1 MVVLF
6 DIVHPAHVHFFKHI
20 IRGLQKVGHKTLI
33 VARDKDVTLALLNHY
48 GFDYVSVGQSG
59 KKTRFSQLTEL
70 IHRDWEIW
78 KIARKAKPDVILT
91 RNPAGVQAARLTG
104 ALGIFDTDDG
114 RAAGIHFRAA
124 APFANI
130 ITTPDCLEENFG
142 RKHITYPG
150 YKQCAYLHPD
160 LFKPNPAVLKTLR
173 IDPGQKYFL
182 VRFVDMIA
190 SHDTGEAGLSY
201 NDKTRIIEHLMRF
214 GRVFVSSE
222 GRLPE
227 KWQSL
232 KIKIPPHMLHDALAY
247 ATLHVGDSQTMAA
260 EAAMLATP
268 NLRVSTFSGRIG
280 YLNELEHRYRLTFGF
295 HPNEIEQ
302 FFTKLN
308 ELLEGSDYLEQVTA
322 SHRKLI
328 REKCNVA
335 RWFID
340 FIENLHHQELGDQIR
355 RLKI

>member
-20 IRGLQKVGHKTLI
+20 IRGLQKAGHKTLV

-48 GFDYVSVGQSG
+48 GLDYITVGQSG
-59 KKTRFSQLTEL
+59 RKSRFSQLKEL
-70 IHRDWEIW
+70 LYRDWVIW
-78 KIARKAKPDVILT
+78 KIARDFKVNVILT

-124 APFANI
+124 APFADI

-160 LFKPNPAVLKTLR
+160 HFKPDPAVMKILGVNS
-173 IDPGQKYFL
+173 DQKYFL

-201 NDKTRIIEHLMRF
+201 DDKIRIVEHLMRF

-232 KIKIPPHMLHDALAY
+232 KIKIPPHTLHDALAY
-247 ATLHVGDSQTMAA
+247 ATLCVGDSQTMAA
-260 EAAMLATP
+260 EAAMLGTP
-268 NLRVSTFSGRIG
+268 SLRVSTFSGRIS
-280 YLNELEHRYRLTFGF
+280 YLNELEQNYGLTFGF
-295 HPNEIEQ
+295 HPNEIDR
-302 FFTKLN
+302 FFSKLN
-308 ELLEGSDYLEQVTA
+308 EILKGSNYFEHVKT
-322 SHRKLI
+322 SHQRLI

-335 RWFID
+335 QWFID
-340 FIENLHHQELGDQIR
+340 F
-355 RLKI
+355 LKNTPK

>member
-20 IRGLQKVGHKTLI
+20 IRALQKAGHKTLI

-59 KKTRFSQLTEL
+59 RKTRFSQLMEL
-70 IHRDWEIW
+70 IHRDYVIW
-78 KIARKAKPDVILT
+78 KIARDSKVNVILT

-114 RAAGIHFRAA
+114 QAAGIHFHAA
-124 APFANI
+124 APFATI
-130 ITTPDCLEENFG
+130 ITTPDCFEENFG

-160 LFKPNPAVLKTLR
+160 HFKPDPAVLKILG

-190 SHDTGEAGLSY
+190 SHDTGESGLSY

-214 GRVFVSSE
+214 GRVYLSSE
-222 GRLPE
+222 GRLPQ

-232 KIKIPPHMLHDALAY
+232 KIKIPPHMLHDALAF
-247 ATLHVGDSQTMAA
+247 ATLCVGDSQTMAA
-260 EAAMLATP
+260 EAAMLGTP
-268 NLRVSTFSGRIG
+268 NLRVSTFSGRIS
-280 YLNELEHRYRLTFGF
+280 YLNELEHRYGLTFGF
-295 HPNEIEQ
+295 QPNEIDG
-302 FFTKLN
+302 FLSKLN
-308 ELLEGSDYLEQVTA
+308 EFLDGSDYLRHVKA
-322 SHRKLI
+322 SHQRLI

-335 RWFID
+335 QWFID
-340 FIENLHHQELGDQIR
+340 FLENLPKQEPNRQMR
-355 RLKI
+355 

>member
-20 IRGLQKVGHKTLI
+20 IRGLQKASHKTLI

-59 KKTRFSQLTEL
+59 KKNRLSQLTEL

-78 KIARKAKPDVILT
+78 KIARDVKPNVILT
-91 RNPAGVQAARLTG
+91 RNPAGVQVARLTG

-114 RAAGIHFRAA
+114 RAAGIHFHAA

-130 ITTPDCLEENFG
+130 ITTPDCFEENFG

-160 LFKPNPAVLKTLR
+160 HFKPDPVVLKILGV
-173 IDPGQKYFL
+173 DPGEKYFL

-201 NDKTRIIEHLMRF
+201 DDKTRIIEHLMRF
-214 GRVFVSSE
+214 GRVFISSE
-222 GRLPE
+222 DRLPE

-247 ATLHVGDSQTMAA
+247 ATLCVGDSQTMAA
-260 EAAMLATP
+260 ESAVLGTP
-268 NLRVSTFSGRIG
+268 NLRVSTFSGRIS
-280 YLNELEHRYRLTFGF
+280 YLSELEHRYGLTFGF
-295 HPNEIEQ
+295 QPNEIDR
-302 FFTKLN
+302 FFSKLN
-308 ELLEGSDYLEQVTA
+308 ELIDGSNYIEHA
-322 SHRKLI
+322 KISHQRLI
-328 REKCNVA
+328 HEKCNVA
-335 RWFID
+335 QWYID
-340 FIENLHHQELGDQIR
+340 FLENSIDYESNHQAR
-355 RLKI
+355 